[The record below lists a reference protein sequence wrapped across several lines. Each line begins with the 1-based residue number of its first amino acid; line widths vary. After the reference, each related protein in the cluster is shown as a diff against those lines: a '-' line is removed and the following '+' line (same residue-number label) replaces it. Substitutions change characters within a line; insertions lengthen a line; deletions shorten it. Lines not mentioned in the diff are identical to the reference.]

1 VTTRLV
7 RLPDSEGP
15 DITIERGAF
24 GAPRVLVDGQAIPR
38 AADGTYSIPQSDG
51 TTQSIRYKS
60 TFAGQ
65 WLELEDG
72 RRLALDTPAPKWLRV
87 LMLLPIGLV
96 AVGGLIGG
104 AIGGLGVG
112 VNLGITRTALPRP
125 VQAAAMV
132 GVLAL
137 AAGAWWI
144 VGTTVRNTFSPLE
157 TYGLGD
163 CVANVP
169 VSGADVSGIR
179 SVSCDGEHNGEI
191 VGVNE
196 HPDGDFPGVPA
207 IEATAESVCRAAF
220 LSYVGTSYE
229 TSRLGM
235 FYLYPSS
242 DTWGAGDRQI
252 ACLALAP
259 PGELLSGS
267 IAGTG
272 Q

>member
-1 VTTRLV
+1 MTTRLV
-7 RLPDSEGP
+7 RLPDSDGP
-15 DITIERGAF
+15 DITIERGVF

-38 AADGTYSIPQSDG
+38 AADGTYPIPQSDG
-51 TTQSIRYKS
+51 STQSIRYKS
-60 TFAGQ
+60 GFAGQ

-72 RRLALDTPAPKWLRV
+72 RRLALDAPVPIWLR
-87 LMLLPIGLV
+87 LLTLLPIGLV

-112 VNLGITRTALPRP
+112 VNLGITRTSLPRP
-125 VQAAAMV
+125 AQAVAMI

-144 VGTTVRNTFSPLE
+144 VGTTVRNTLSPLE

-163 CVANVP
+163 CLANVP
-169 VSGADVSGIR
+169 DSGADVTGIR
-179 SVSCDGEHNGEI
+179 AVSCDGEHNGEI
-191 VGVNE
+191 VGVRE
-196 HPDGDFPGVPA
+196 QPDGDFPGVAA
-207 IEATAESVCRAAF
+207 IDAAAESACRAAF
-220 LSYVGTSYE
+220 ETYVGTSFE

-235 FYLYPSS
+235 FFLYPSS
-242 DTWGAGDRQI
+242 ETWDAGDRQI

-267 IAGTG
+267 VAGTG

>member
-24 GAPRVLVDGQAIPR
+24 GAPRVTIDGQAIPR
-38 AADGTYSIPQSDG
+38 AADGTYPIPQPDG

-60 TFAGQ
+60 GFAGQ

-72 RRLALDTPAPKWLRV
+72 RRLALDAPVPVWLRL

-96 AVGGLIGG
+96 AIGGLIGG

-112 VNLGITRTALPRP
+112 VNLGITRTSLSRP
-125 VQAAAMV
+125 VQALAMV
-132 GVLAL
+132 GVLAV
-137 AAGAWWI
+137 AAGAWWV
-144 VGTTVRNTFSPLE
+144 VGTTVRNTFSPLA
-157 TYGLGD
+157 TYSLGE
-163 CVANVP
+163 CLANVP
-169 VSGADVSGIR
+169 ESGADVTGIR
-179 SVSCDGEHNGEI
+179 SVACDSDHNGEI
-191 VGVNE
+191 VGVDE
-196 HPDGDFPGVPA
+196 HPDAAFPGVPA
-207 IEATAESVCRAAF
+207 IEAVAERACRAAF
-220 LSYVGTSYE
+220 ETYVGTSYE

-252 ACLALAP
+252 ACLAIAP

-267 IAGTG
+267 VAGTG